1 MAKENK
7 KSNSFFKNFSL
18 WANMGKLHYQS
29 RDRKLREFY
38 FSCFLPCADKSE
50 GNFERIGNSHQNGS
64 PGGTRTPDPVVN
76 SHLLYRLS
84 YRGATRTARKYIHW
98 MQFVKF
104 FKTKVEKVQN
114 SNRNLQRSFL
124 PSLTILSSKVSL
136 MPKNLITALFLKS
149 FSSL

>member
-1 MAKENK
+1 MGQLP
-7 KSNSFFKNFSL
+7 FFKNFSL
-18 WANMGKLHYQS
+18 WANMGKLHFQS
-29 RDRKLREFY
+29 RDRKLRDFY
-38 FSCFLPCADKSE
+38 FSCLLSCTDKSE
-50 GNFERIGNSHQNGS
+50 ENFERIGKSHQNGS
-64 PGGTRTPDPVVN
+64 
-76 SHLLYRLS
+76 
-84 YRGATRTARKYIHW
+84 RGATRTARKYIHW